1 MHYQIIKAVKCLGE
15 VFCVRNWEAT
25 EEVSGGQVC
34 ELHLYLQ
41 PLPISLPT
49 PTDGI
54 IYLQENK
61 LRALTDSVLQGV
73 V

>member
-1 MHYQIIKAVKCLGE
+1 MHYQIIKAVNCLGE

-34 ELHLYLQ
+34 ELHQYLQ